1 MTTNKLPPSLIEQA
15 IWLVKELGIS
25 PDQPTSHD
33 YGRLTSNLAMLKM
46 SAVPDEDFDKHWAM
60 LLDNVMYP
68 DDRDF
73 PHNLFLLPQ
82 KELVHY
88 KLLLGAVDDIY
99 QKYGE

>member
-1 MTTNKLPPSLIEQA
+1 MNNPLPPSLIEQA
-15 IWLVKELGIS
+15 IWMIRELGIS
-25 PDQPTSHD
+25 ADQPSAHD

-46 SAVPDEDFDKHWAM
+46 NAVPDENEEKHWRM
-60 LLDNVMYP
+60 LIENVMYP

-82 KELVHY
+82 KDLVHY
-88 KLLLGAVDDIY
+88 QLLLKAVDDIY